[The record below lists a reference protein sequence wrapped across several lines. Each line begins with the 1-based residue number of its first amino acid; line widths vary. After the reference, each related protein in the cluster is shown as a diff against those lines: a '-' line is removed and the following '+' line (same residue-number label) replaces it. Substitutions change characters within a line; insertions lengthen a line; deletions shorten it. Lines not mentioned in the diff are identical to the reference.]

1 MRNKF
6 RKIIVLT
13 ALIVESLFCFS
24 QSKSNIDSVKVV
36 FSRIEE
42 LQRRDTVKLWGPR
55 FSLPLV
61 FVDEKNG
68 LFYANFPIRGGQHIS
83 QYNIFQGHLDSL
95 PDSYKTDRR
104 ISQDGVFISVVNYLY
119 SEDVDFY
126 LMGLVHEMFH
136 AFQKTVG
143 FNVKQDLPTV
153 DLVERGSALQRLEW
167 IILERTLLT
176 QSQDSIVIYAC
187 MSRTVRQAREKVSA
201 VDCQNELCEGSA
213 EYTSLKMLSKED
225 PDLMHRLELFT
236 NYYHNVRNYTRS
248 GDYYSGLL
256 YALVLDR
263 LGIHWRDSFPNLEPF
278 SIVINRYLDG
288 VRCPSFDVE
297 QVKREFGYDDL
308 ERQEQKKVADDSIHI
323 VYNRFSDL
331 RNRGQMLCLPA
342 DSIKVQF
349 NNENVLN
356 IDGVGVF
363 FRSASIISMNLDV
376 DVFDGGVLISNNG
389 KTIELPLTI
398 TNSVNISESSW
409 INPGWSVVIKRG
421 RPIIQHDEH
430 CVFVEFV
437 NPF

>member
-1 MRNKF
+1 MRIF
-6 RKIIVLT
+6 RYVEVNLFHSTTYFKVIWIVYPIHTKLT
-13 ALIVESLFCFS
+13 
-24 QSKSNIDSVKVV
+24 
-36 FSRIEE
+36 
-42 LQRRDTVKLWGPR
+42 
-55 FSLPLV
+55 
-61 FVDEKNG
+61 
-68 LFYANFPIRGGQHIS
+68 GG
-83 QYNIFQGHLDSL
+83 YL
-95 PDSYKTDRR
+95 RM
-104 ISQDGVFISVVNYLY
+104 GVFAYVVVNYLY

-143 FNVKQDLPTV
+143 FNCKQDLPTV
-153 DLVERGSALQRLEW
+153 DQVERGSALQRLEW
-167 IILERTLLT
+167 IILERALLT

-187 MSRTVRQAREKVSA
+187 MYRTVRQARENVSA
-201 VDCQNELCEGSA
+201 VNCQNELCEGSA
-213 EYTSLKMLSKED
+213 EYTSLKMLSKD
-225 PDLMHRLELFT
+225 DLDLMHRLELFT
-236 NYYHNVRNYTRS
+236 NHHHNARNYTRS

-297 QVKREFGYDDL
+297 EVKKEFGYDDL
-308 ERQEQKKVADDSIHI
+308 EMQEQKKFAADSIHI

-331 RNRGQMLCLPA
+331 RSKGQMLCLPT

-363 FRSASIISMNLDV
+363 FRSASIISRNLDV
-376 DVFDGGVLISNNG
+376 DVFDGGVLISNNE

-409 INPGWSVVIKRG
+409 
-421 RPIIQHDEH
+421 
-430 CVFVEFV
+430 
-437 NPF
+437 